1 MDSRLCHVIREEKES
16 YNKMDIE
23 NPQIISFYI
32 ISSLKKILMMPLSHK
47 EFQNVIHTANES
59 TFELLIREQR
69 IKLYHQIQLIVQN
82 LFAERL
88 YNITQ
93 TKKEMNTFTVLSK
106 QRITNILNDIDEKQG
121 VFFFFSIISHLT
133 TN

>member
-23 NPQIISFYI
+23 NPQIISLYI

-121 VFFFFSIISHLT
+121 VTFLFLNTLT
-133 TN
+133 QQ